1 MKQATGELNATVI
14 IFSAVAL
21 LTVVFFMVVWPLV
34 KDGFYTS
41 ANCANAVCD
50 NGYISS
56 GKDVG
61 KAYCINPQ
69 DKSASPEI
77 FTCPFRG

>member
-14 IFSAVAL
+14 IFTAVAL

-34 KDGFYTS
+34 KDGFYDA

-50 NGYISS
+50 NGYITT
-56 GKDVG
+56 GKDKG
-61 KAYCINPQ
+61 KVYCVSPHDN
-69 DKSASPEI
+69 AGSPEI

>member
-1 MKQATGELNATVI
+1 MKEATGELNATVI

-34 KDGFYTS
+34 KEGFYES
-41 ANCANAVCD
+41 ASCANALCD
-50 NGYISS
+50 NGYIPFSEPD
-56 GKDVG
+56 GG
-61 KAYCINPQ
+61 KAYCT
-69 DKSASPEI
+69 SPYDSSEI

>member
-1 MKQATGELNATVI
+1 MKEATGELNATVI

-34 KDGFYTS
+34 KDGFYES
-41 ANCANAVCD
+41 ASCANAVCD
-50 NGYISS
+50 NGFITS
-56 GKDVG
+56 GEDKG
-61 KAYCINPQ
+61 KVYCI
-69 DKSASPEI
+69 SPTDDGATPEV

>member
-21 LTVVFFMVVWPLV
+21 LTVVFFMVVWPMV
-34 KDGFYTS
+34 KDGFYES

-50 NGYISS
+50 NGYITS
-56 GKDVG
+56 GEHKG
-61 KAYCINPQ
+61 QSYCVSPQ
-69 DKSASPEI
+69 DKSTSPEV